1 MISPTPQQVT
11 GKVADKMGQQRYV
24 INGYWD
30 EFIECSEVLGGSEK
44 DVKTGPPKVVWRAV
58 PSK

>member
-1 MISPTPQQVT
+1 
-11 GKVADKMGQQRYV
+11 MGQQRYI

-30 EFIECSEVLGGSEK
+30 DFIECSEVLGGSEK
-44 DVKTGPPKVVWRAV
+44 DLKTGPPKVVWRAV